1 MQCLILADALRNQTG
16 HRPLALVDV
25 AGEPFIRHQLRLLHD
40 GGVDDV
46 IVCVPHRDEM
56 IEDEVDRQCPT
67 GMTVRCTRDGGRLLE
82 SGRAIHRTVTDG
94 LTDEQFM
101 VLYAGTYPRV
111 DLADVWDWFDKAHHL
126 GLLTVWHNDDR
137 VDASN
142 AAVRNGRVVVYR
154 VASNLISHPSLD
166 HIDDGF
172 GILTADAVL
181 ELVRTD
187 EPHDLTSLYSTLAGR
202 SQLQAYEVD
211 ERLHDIGSQ
220 TGLAELE
227 RRLTSELQRWP

>member
-1 MQCLILADALRNQTG
+1 
-16 HRPLALVDV
+16 LVDV
-25 AGEPFIRHQLRLLHD
+25 AGEPFIRHQMRLLRD

-46 IVCVPHRDEM
+46 IVCVPHRDDM
-56 IEDEVDRQCPT
+56 VEDEVVRHCPT
-67 GMTVRCTRDGGRLLE
+67 GMTVRCARDDGRLLE
-82 SGRAIHRTVTDG
+82 SGRAIRRAVTGG

-101 VLYAGTYPRV
+101 VLYGGTYPRV
-111 DLADVWDWFDKAHHL
+111 DLADVWEWFDKTHHL
-126 GLLTVWHNDDR
+126 GLLTVWHNGDR

-166 HIDDGF
+166 HIHDGF

-181 ELVRTD
+181 ELVRAD
-187 EPHDLTSLYSTLAGR
+187 EPHDLTSLYSTIASR

-211 ERLHDIGSQ
+211 QRFHEIGTSL
-220 TGLAELE
+220 GRAELE
-227 RRLTSELQRWP
+227 WLLTSELQRWP

>member
-1 MQCLILADALRNQTG
+1 MQCLILADALRNRTG
-16 HRPLALVDV
+16 HRPQALVDV
-25 AGEPFIRHQLRLLHD
+25 AGEPLIRHQLRLLYD

-46 IVCVPHRDEM
+46 IVCVPHRGEV
-56 IEDEVDRQCPT
+56 IEDEVARHCPT
-67 GMTVRCTRDGGRLLE
+67 GMTVRCARDGGRLLE
-82 SGRAIHRTVTDG
+82 SGRAIQRAVTDG

-111 DLADVWDWFDKAHHL
+111 DLADVWEWFDRAHHL

-166 HIDDGF
+166 YIDDGF

-181 ELVRTD
+181 EFVRTD
-187 EPHDLTSLYSTLAGR
+187 EPHDLTSLYSRIAGR

-211 ERLHDIGSQ
+211 QRFHEIGSPIR
-220 TGLAELE
+220 LAELA
-227 RRLTSELQRWP
+227 RLLAPELQRWP

>member
-1 MQCLILADALRNQTG
+1 MQCLILADALRDRTG

-46 IVCVPHRDEM
+46 IVCVPHRAEV

-67 GMTVRCTRDGGRLLE
+67 GMTVRCARDDGRLLE
-82 SGRAIHRTVTDG
+82 SGRAIHRVVTDG

-111 DLADVWDWFDKAHHL
+111 DLADVWDWFDRTHHL

-142 AAVRNGRVVVYR
+142 VAVRNGRVVVYR
-154 VASNLISHPSLD
+154 MASNLISHPSLD
-166 HIDDGF
+166 HIDNGL

-181 ELVRTD
+181 DLVRTH
-187 EPHDLTSLYSTLAGR
+187 EPHDLTTLYSTLAGR

-211 ERLHDIGSQ
+211 QRLHEIGTPS
-220 TGLAELE
+220 GLAELE
-227 RRLTSELQRWP
+227 RLLTSELQR

>member
-16 HRPLALVDV
+16 HRPQALVDV
-25 AGEPFIRHQLRLLHD
+25 AGEPFIRHQLRLLHE
-40 GGVDDV
+40 GGIDDV
-46 IVCVPHRDEM
+46 IVCVPFRGEA
-56 IEDEVDRQCPT
+56 IEQEVARHCPT
-67 GMTVRCTRDGGRLLE
+67 GMTVRYMRDSGQLLE
-82 SGRAIHRTVTDG
+82 TGRAVRQAVTNG
-94 LTDEQFM
+94 LTDERFM

-111 DLADVWDWFDKAHHL
+111 DFADAWEWFDKTHHL

-137 VDASN
+137 VDTSN

-154 VASNLISHPSLD
+154 IASNLISHPSLD
-166 HIDDGF
+166 FIDDGF

-181 ELVRTD
+181 DLVRAD

-211 ERLHDIGSQ
+211 ERLHDIGSHI
-220 TGLAELE
+220 GLAELAL
-227 RRLTSELQRWP
+227 RLTPELQRWP

>member
-1 MQCLILADALRNQTG
+1 MQCLILADALRNPTG
-16 HRPLALVDV
+16 RRPPALVDV

-56 IEDEVDRQCPT
+56 IEDEVDRHCPT
-67 GMTVRCTRDGGRLLE
+67 GMTVRCARDGGRLLE
-82 SGRAIHRTVTDG
+82 TGRAIHRAVTDG
-94 LTDEQFM
+94 MTDEQFM

-111 DLADVWDWFDKAHHL
+111 DFADVWEWFDRAHHL
-126 GLLTVWHNDDR
+126 GLLTVCHNDDR

-154 VASNLISHPSLD
+154 MASNLISHPSLD
-166 HIDDGF
+166 HVHDGF

-181 ELVRTD
+181 EFVSAD
-187 EPHDLTSLYSTLAGR
+187 EPLDLTSLYSTIASR

-211 ERLHDIGSQ
+211 QRLPEIGSPIR
-220 TGLAELE
+220 LAELE
-227 RRLTSELQRWP
+227 RLLVPELQRWP